1 MDMVGPTE
9 SPEALELVQGF
20 VNTYDVESKTD
31 DLATS
36 AQLRDW
42 LTERGLLIGHGSV
55 TDADLA
61 AALEAREAIRALLVA
76 NAGGPEAP
84 AAAESLG
91 RAAARARLVLRF
103 DPAGGATLEPDAPG
117 VDGALGR
124 LLSAIYVAMEEGT
137 WRRLKACRRD
147 TCRWAFYDHSKN
159 RSRSWCAMSVCGN
172 RVKAQTFRERQ
183 RSET

>member
-1 MDMVGPTE
+1 MAGPTE
-9 SPEALELVQGF
+9 PPEALELVRGF
-20 VNTYDVESKTD
+20 VNTYDVESETD
-31 DLATS
+31 DLGTS

-42 LTERGLLIGHGSV
+42 LSERGLLSDPGSV

-61 AALEAREAIRALLVA
+61 AALEVREAIRDLLIA

-84 AAAESLG
+84 AASASLS
-91 RAAARARLVLRF
+91 RAATRARLVLRF
-103 DPAGGATLEPDAPG
+103 DSAGGATLEPDAPG

-124 LLSAIYVAMEEGT
+124 LLSDVYVAMEKGT

-159 RSRSWCAMSVCGN
+159 RSRSWCSMSVCGN
-172 RVKAQTFRERQ
+172 RVKAQRFRERQ